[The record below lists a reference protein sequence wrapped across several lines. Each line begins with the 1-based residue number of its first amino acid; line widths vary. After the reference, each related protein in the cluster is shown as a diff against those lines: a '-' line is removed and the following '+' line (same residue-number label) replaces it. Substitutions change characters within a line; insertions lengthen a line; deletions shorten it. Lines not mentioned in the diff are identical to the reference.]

1 MSDEIASAQVDAF
14 IRILQERYHLNDDDM
29 HDLVHTLLRLRK
41 RARFAEAMGEWTA
54 KTIIVVLVTAFFS
67 GVGFAIIHFVDAI
80 ARR

>member
-1 MSDEIASAQVDAF
+1 MNDVAEKQVDAF
-14 IRILQERYHLNDDDM
+14 IKILQDRYHLTDSDM
-29 HDLVHTLLRLRK
+29 HDLVHTFLRLRK

-67 GVGFAIIHFVDAI
+67 GVGFAIVHFVDSI

>member
-1 MSDEIASAQVDAF
+1 MKSHQHRSMRLSVFCKSVTTSMTMICMIWCIHFCAFASG
-14 IRILQERYHLNDDDM
+14 
-29 HDLVHTLLRLRK
+29 
-41 RARFAEAMGEWTA
+41 ARFAEAMGEWTA